1 MEGLQSIIAFLETK
15 IESAS
20 LESKPQYQTA
30 LSRAQDKLLELIEA
44 VDTSPST
51 KDASSSSQTYKRK
64 PQIKSIESALS
75 IIQRIGH
82 K

>member
-30 LSRAQDKLLELIEA
+30 LSRAQNKLLELIEA
-44 VDTSPST
+44 VDTSPRR
-51 KDASSSSQTYKRK
+51 A
-64 PQIKSIESALS
+64 
-75 IIQRIGH
+75 
-82 K
+82 